1 MASTETVSYPS
12 RMVVDMNPAA
22 TDAGTLTDLRFA
34 VVDVETS
41 GLSTRRSRVLQVA
54 VVTIDGAGTVL
65 DSWSSLIRP
74 RLRWAFRLGPT
85 HIHGLDRRSLRAA
98 PRDRTVLDELAR
110 RLSGATFTAH
120 NAGFDVTF
128 LRRTARRA
136 GIELPLTPYLCTLSL
151 SRRLDPDRTMSHRL
165 SDLCERYGIANERP
179 HDALEDAAA
188 TAAVVPHLLR
198 AHGITTQAQLAEFV
212 DS

>member
-1 MASTETVSYPS
+1 
-12 RMVVDMNPAA
+12 
-22 TDAGTLTDLRFA
+22 
-34 VVDVETS
+34 
-41 GLSTRRSRVLQVA
+41 
-54 VVTIDGAGTVL
+54 
-65 DSWSSLIRP
+65 
-74 RLRWAFRLGPT
+74 
-85 HIHGLDRRSLRAA
+85 
-98 PRDRTVLDELAR
+98 
-110 RLSGATFTAH
+110 
-120 NAGFDVTF
+120 
-128 LRRTARRA
+128 
-136 GIELPLTPYLCTLSL
+136 LCTLSL